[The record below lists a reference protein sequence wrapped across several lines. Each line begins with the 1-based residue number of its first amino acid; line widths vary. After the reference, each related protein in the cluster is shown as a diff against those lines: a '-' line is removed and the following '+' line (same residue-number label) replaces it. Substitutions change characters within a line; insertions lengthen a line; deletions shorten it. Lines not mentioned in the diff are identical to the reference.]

1 MSPFFTY
8 NDDVHPPETP
18 LARGHPKMK
27 NPLLPWLK
35 SREIQLL
42 QRKRAPAK
50 RRERKKRD
58 IRRGLEAKFI
68 NSLYSRL

>member
-1 MSPFFTY
+1 
-8 NDDVHPPETP
+8 
-18 LARGHPKMK
+18 MK

-68 NSLYSRL
+68 NSLYSHYILSGHATSRQKNAATHFF